1 LSSEIQEGSVAVT
14 PIYTIGHGNRSLE
27 AFLELLQRYGINHVI
42 DVRSQPYSR
51 YIPHFSR
58 AALEQSLNE
67 HHIQYVFMGDTLGG
81 RPKDANCYRDGKPQY
96 DIIRA
101 KPFYQQGIARLRVVW
116 EKQLCVALL
125 CSEAKPQECHRSKL
139 IGNTLVER
147 QIQVSHIDENGYCK
161 DQQAINML
169 LTGGQQLLFEDLS
182 PIEAIGKIGR
192 ARKKLSTSDR
202 NREDDGL

>member
-1 LSSEIQEGSVAVT
+1 MVVT

-27 AFLELLQRYGINHVI
+27 AFLELLQRYEIAHVI

-51 YIPHFSR
+51 YTPHFSR
-58 AALEQSLNE
+58 AALEHSLKE
-67 HHIQYVFMGDTLGG
+67 HHIRYVFMGDTLGG
-81 RPKDANCYRDGKPQY
+81 RPQDASCYREDKPQY
-96 DIIRA
+96 DIIRT
-101 KPFYQQGIARLRVVW
+101 KPFYLQGIARLRVVW

-139 IGNTLVER
+139 IGNTLTEQ
-147 QIQVSHIDENGYCK
+147 QIQVSHIDESGYCK

-182 PIEAIGKIGR
+182 PIETSGKIGR
-192 ARKKLSTSDR
+192 ARKKLSTPDR
-202 NREDDGL
+202 NGEEMDAT